1 VANTTLQVFSI
12 LFVLVTVILVY
23 TARFFQARRQDSI
36 LRPIEGFDKIPIWVG
51 QAIEANRPLHLSIGG
66 AGIGDNTTILSLAG
80 AELFYSIIQD
90 ATIGDV
96 SPIITTSS
104 TAAIPLG
111 QDTLRRAYQS
121 QGYSSRYEQSKARWY
136 PQGQR
141 SMAFAAAL
149 TGLMTVEN
157 PAAHVLVGSF
167 GSELA
172 LILDVANHQKQPT
185 LAASN
190 QLEGQAIAFALA
202 GDYLIGEE
210 IFAAAGYM
218 SDNPADKAES
228 VVVDIWRGLLIFGL
242 FEMLMFNITGL
253 LDIGFIPQL
262 AMLGVVAFLFV
273 IILLVNSFR
282 S

>member
-1 VANTTLQVFSI
+1 MANTTLQVFSI
-12 LFVLVTVILVY
+12 LFVLVTVLLIY
-23 TARFFQARRQDSI
+23 TARFLQARRQHTT
-36 LRPIEGFDKIPIWVG
+36 LRPIEGFQKIPMWIG
-51 QAIEANRPLHLSIGG
+51 QAIESNRPLHLSIGS

-80 AELFYSIIQD
+80 AELFYFIIQE

-96 SPIITTSS
+96 SPIITTTS

-121 QGYSSRYEQSKARWY
+121 KNLSSRYQQSKARWY

-149 TGLMTVEN
+149 TGMMKVEN
-157 PAAHVLVGSF
+157 PSAHILVGSF
-167 GSELA
+167 GPELA
-172 LILDVANHQKQPT
+172 LILDVAHHQKQPT
-185 LAASN
+185 LAASD

-210 IFAAAGYM
+210 IFAASGYV
-218 SDNPADKAES
+218 SDDPADKVES
-228 VVVDIWRGLLIFGL
+228 VVVDLLRGLLIFGL

-253 LDIGFIPQL
+253 LDIELQAQL
-262 AMLGVVAFLFV
+262 AMLAVIAVLFLFG
-273 IILLVNSFR
+273 LLVDSR

>member
-12 LFVLVTVILVY
+12 LFVLITVFLVY
-23 TARFFQARRQDSI
+23 TARFLQARRQYTA
-36 LRPIEGFDKIPIWVG
+36 LRPIAGFEKIPMWVG
-51 QAIEANRPLHLSIGG
+51 QAIESNRPLHLSLGS

-80 AELFYSIIQD
+80 AELFYFIIQE

-96 SPIITTSS
+96 SPIITTTS

-121 QGYSSRYEQSKARWY
+121 KNLSSRYQPSKARWY

-149 TGLMTVEN
+149 TGMMKVEN
-157 PAAHVLVGSF
+157 PSAHVLVGSF

-172 LILDVANHQKQPT
+172 LILDEAHHQKQPT
-185 LAASN
+185 LAVSD

-210 IFAAAGYM
+210 IFAAPGYV
-218 SDNPADKAES
+218 SDDPADKAES
-228 VVVDIWRGLLIFGL
+228 VVVDIWRGLLILGL
-242 FEMLMFNITGL
+242 FELLMFNITGL
-253 LDIGFIPQL
+253 LDIGSTAQL
-262 AMLGVVAFLFV
+262 VMLAVIAFLFL
-273 IILLVNSFR
+273 IGLFVNSR

>member
-1 VANTTLQVFSI
+1 MANTTLQVFSI
-12 LFVLVTVILVY
+12 LFVLVTVVLVY
-23 TARFFQARRQDSI
+23 TARFLQGRRQHTA
-36 LRPIEGFDKIPIWVG
+36 LRPISGFDKIPMWVG

-66 AGIGDNTTILSLAG
+66 AGVGGNSTVLSLAG
-80 AELFYSIIQD
+80 AELFYFIIQD

-121 QGYSSRYEQSKARWY
+121 KNYGSRYEPSKARWY

-149 TGLMTVEN
+149 TGLISVEN
-157 PAAHVLVGSF
+157 PSAHVLVGSF

-172 LILDVANHQKQPT
+172 LILDVAHHQKQPT
-185 LAASN
+185 LAASD
-190 QLEGQAIAFALA
+190 QIEGQAIAFALA

-210 IFAAAGYM
+210 IFAAPGYV
-218 SDNPADKAES
+218 SDHPGDKAES
-228 VVVDIWRGLLIFGL
+228 VAVDIWRGLLVLGL
-242 FEMLMFNITGL
+242 FEALMFNITGL
-253 LDIGFIPQL
+253 LDIGSDQQKIMMAVIAVL
-262 AMLGVVAFLFV
+262 FLFT
-273 IILLVNSFR
+273 LLVNSR
-282 S
+282 R

>member
-1 VANTTLQVFSI
+1 MANTTLQVFSI
-12 LFVLVTVILVY
+12 LFVLVTVFLVY
-23 TARFFQARRQDSI
+23 TARFLQARRRNTT
-36 LRPIEGFDKIPIWVG
+36 LRPIEAFEQIPTWIG

-66 AGIGDNTTILSLAG
+66 AGVGGNSTVLALAG
-80 AELFYSIIQD
+80 AELFYFIIQD

-121 QGYSSRYEQSKARWY
+121 RNFSSRYEPSKARWY
-136 PQGQR
+136 PEGQR

-149 TGLMTVEN
+149 TGLMKVEN
-157 PAAHVLVGSF
+157 PSAHVLVGSF

-185 LAASN
+185 LAVSN
-190 QLEGQAIAFALA
+190 HLEGQAIAFALA
-202 GDYLIGEE
+202 GNYLIGEE
-210 IFAAAGYM
+210 IFAAPGYV
-218 SDNPADKAES
+218 SDDPADKAES
-228 VVVDIWRGLLIFGL
+228 VVMDIWRGLLIFAL

-253 LDIGFIPQL
+253 LDIGQIPQL
-262 AMLGVVAFLFV
+262 AMLAVIAVLFL
-273 IILLVNSFR
+273 IGLLVNSR